1 MPVICPTVTA
11 NDPHGYREQMARIEP
26 FAPRVHI
33 DFGDGEF
40 TERMVNIA
48 QAYWPDGMT
57 ADFHVSY
64 KKPRAQLETIT
75 SLKPNM
81 AIIHAEADDDVLA
94 MLLELQAVGIKAGL
108 ALLPKSNP
116 NDFTEEISHADHVLL
131 FGGNLGHQGGTA
143 DLTVLGKVADIRA
156 INPTVEL
163 GWDGGITAENTPT
176 LVEAGIEVLNVGGF
190 IQHADDPKAA
200 YESIAKT
207 FKIEQA

>member
-1 MPVICPTVTA
+1 MPIICPTVTA
-11 NDPHGYREQMARIEP
+11 TDPHSYREQMARIEP
-26 FAPRVHI
+26 FAKRVHI

-57 ADFHVSY
+57 ADFHVMY
-64 KKPRAQLETIT
+64 KKPRAQYETIVG
-75 SLKPNM
+75 LKPNM
-81 AIIHAEADDDVLA
+81 VIIHAEADDDILA

-108 ALLPKSNP
+108 ALLPKSQP
-116 NDFTEEISHADHVLL
+116 GDFAEEISHVDHVML
-131 FGGNLGHQGGTA
+131 FGGELGHQGGTA
-143 DLTVLGKVADIRA
+143 DLSVLEKVGDIRA

-176 LVEAGIEVLNVGGF
+176 LVEAGVEVLNVGSF

-200 YESIAKT
+200 YDSLY
-207 FKIEQA
+207 KII